1 MRSLLRHPNYCKKI
15 TFLFL
20 PSMKMSGKFVNFG
33 DKNIKKSKFY
43 KNKEAFKKYDIDVNL
58 LVSKEECL
66 LKWMDLLNAL
76 KRWWWW

>member
-20 PSMKMSGKFVNFG
+20 PSMKMSGKLVNFG

-43 KNKEAFKKYDIDVNL
+43 KNKEAFKIYDIDVN
-58 LVSKEECL
+58 
-66 LKWMDLLNAL
+66 
-76 KRWWWW
+76 